1 MENKKG
7 GVIAT
12 LTTKSRMFSNR
23 TGYLIRGNKI
33 DKKKNQEQNDVK
45 FADMNKDTIEL
56 AIAASEALVISEIVK
71 GDSASFPVASVVDI
85 ALRVKQARNSVC
97 SDGLDRISDFV
108 AMEFSETDLLSDL
121 DEDDMAD
128 AFDDVGLSA
137 TQLDTMCCSSSVK
150 RNECSSLQNISFV
163 VVTPHVENQYGCDG
177 ETQNVDAK
185 PQLFDYNDICNEN
198 EFEDALAMGSNLSKC
213 SPGYVPQHK
222 LCTDPSLD
230 LNTHFHQSIHKILS
244 TLEEPEDVAAIV
256 DVDITTKAVPKYFIG
271 ETSFFSESADVI
283 QDENSVAMPGFLS
296 QIASLPSV
304 AYDGFCGTTNS
315 ERIEV
320 SQNICSSNS
329 LADPLCSIVPC
340 SISYTNT
347 DVITTNQKITE
358 NGAGKNWYTQLGW
371 ERSLQSTRGLHCKF
385 PHGEDVFLNTNG
397 EGSTATCHRRL
408 SSLKNYSTL
417 GLSLAANSEEIA
429 DCFKPSHIKDSTKIL
444 FTESSACEYY
454 GKDHDGPAIAKPT
467 FLCLQSK
474 GQKFSNNTKVLNVE
488 STARAELMEFK
499 NLNGCE
505 DLGRAKKKVRF
516 SEAEILLGRANLH
529 TKCVSSRITRTRKI
543 SKGSGLLSDIRCDEV
558 DTYPSTWK
566 IKDKTKMIFQGLEFL
581 LTGFTSQRQTKLGQL
596 ISKHGGF
603 VLSEVPSPS
612 RGLKGSKCKHRP
624 LPIVIS
630 SRKSRATKFLYG
642 CAINAFLLKVNWLT
656 DSVAS
661 GSVLPPQKYMIFSN
675 QYGSKFASIG
685 WPVCCNNKAGI
696 FDGVG
701 IMLHGK
707 PEFCSKFAKVV
718 KVSSIFLTL
727 LLMHFEGS
735 RSVCSQFM
743 FHDKSMIKC
752 FQHGGGQLFK
762 TLQWLIQSL
771 ETENISLGG
780 IVAEDDSRTSRH
792 LRKCASEQRLQMMP
806 VSWIVNSLRL
816 GQLLPIEEKHQFPSL
831 PKSRSPELFSA
842 MEQG

>member
-12 LTTKSRMFSNR
+12 LTTKSRMFSSR

-33 DKKKNQEQNDVK
+33 DMKKNQEQNDVK

-121 DEDDMAD
+121 DEDDIAD

-150 RNECSSLQNISFV
+150 KNECSSLQNISLV
-163 VVTPHVENQYGCDG
+163 LETPHAENQYGCDG

-185 PQLFDYNDICNEN
+185 PQLFDYDDICNEN
-198 EFEDALAMGSNLSKC
+198 KFEDALAMGSNLSKC
-213 SPGYVPQHK
+213 SPGYAPQHK
-222 LCTDPSLD
+222 LWTDPSLD
-230 LNTHFHQSIHKILS
+230 LNTHFHQSIHKNRS
-244 TLEEPEDVAAIV
+244 SLEEPE
-256 DVDITTKAVPKYFIG
+256 TSFFIG

-283 QDENSVAMPGFLS
+283 QDENSVAMPGFLA
-296 QIASLPSV
+296 QVASLPSV
-304 AYDGFCGTTNS
+304 AYDGFRGTTNS

-385 PHGEDVFLNTNG
+385 PYGEDVFLNTNG
-397 EGSTATCHRRL
+397 EGSTVTCHRRL
-408 SSLKNYSTL
+408 SFLKNYSTL
-417 GLSLAANSEEIA
+417 GLSLAANSEEIIA
-429 DCFKPSHIKDSTKIL
+429 DCFKPSHIKDSTKLL

-454 GKDHDGPAIAKPT
+454 YKDHDGPAIAKPT
-467 FLCLQSK
+467 FLCLESK
-474 GQKFSNNTKVLNVE
+474 GQKFSINTEVVNVE

-516 SEAEILLGRANLH
+516 SEAEIILGESKSAHEMR
-529 TKCVSSRITRTRKI
+529 SRKTRTRKR
-543 SKGSGLLSDIRCDEV
+543 SKGSGLPADIRCEEV
-558 DTYPSTWK
+558 DTYLSTWK

-630 SRKSRATKFLYG
+630 SRKSQTTKFLYG

-656 DSVAS
+656 DSVVS

-685 WPVCCNNKAGI
+685 WSVCCNNKAGI

-701 IMLHGK
+701 IILHGR
-707 PEFCSKFAKVV
+707 PGFPNKFAKVV
-718 KVSSIFLTL
+718 K
-727 LLMHFEGS
+727 
-735 RSVCSQFM
+735 
-743 FHDKSMIKC
+743 
-752 FQHGGGQLFK
+752 HGGGQLFK
-762 TLQWLIQSL
+762 TLQCLIQSL
-771 ETENISLGG
+771 ETECISLGA
-780 IVAEDDSRTSRH
+780 IVAENDSRTSRH
-792 LRKCASEQRLQMMP
+792 LRKCVSEQRLQMMP
-806 VSWIVNSLRL
+806 VSWIVNSLHL
-816 GQLLPIEEKHQFPSL
+816 GQLLPIEEKHQFSSL
-831 PKSRSPELFSA
+831 PKFSRRIEVWSHFKDKLKWRFTVPEDACSMLQSWQHIQNLRCSQSF
-842 MEQG
+842 GV

>member
-12 LTTKSRMFSNR
+12 LATKSRMFSNR
-23 TGYLIRGNKI
+23 TRYLIRGNKI
-33 DKKKNQEQNDVK
+33 DKKKNQEQNDV
-45 FADMNKDTIEL
+45 DMNKDTIEL
-56 AIAASEALVISEIVK
+56 SIAASEALVISEIVK

-97 SDGLDRISDFV
+97 SDGLDSISDFV
-108 AMEFSETDLLSDL
+108 ATEVSESETDLLSDL

-137 TQLDTMCCSSSVK
+137 AQLDTMCCSSSVK
-150 RNECSSLQNISFV
+150 KNECNSVQNIYLV
-163 VVTPHVENQYGCDG
+163 LETPHVDNQYGCDG

-185 PQLFDYNDICNEN
+185 PQLFDCNDICSEN
-198 EFEDALAMGSNLSKC
+198 KFEDALAMGSNLSKC
-213 SPGYVPQHK
+213 SPGYAPQHM
-222 LCTDPSLD
+222 LWTDPCLD
-230 LNTHFHQSIHKILS
+230 LNTHFHQLIHKNRS
-244 TLEEPEDVAAIV
+244 TLEEPKDVAAIV
-256 DVDITTKAVPKYFIG
+256 DVDMNTIKAVPKYFIG

-296 QIASLPSV
+296 QMASLPSV
-304 AYDGFCGTTNS
+304 AYDGFCGTSRTTNS

-358 NGAGKNWYTQLGW
+358 NGAGENWYTQLGW
-371 ERSLQSTRGLHCKF
+371 ERSLRSTRGLHCRF

-397 EGSTATCHRRL
+397 EGSTVTCLRRL

-444 FTESSACEYY
+444 FTEASACEYY
-454 GKDHDGPAIAKPT
+454 YKDHDGPAIAEPT
-467 FLCLQSK
+467 FLCLESK
-474 GQKFSNNTKVLNVE
+474 GQKFSNNTEVVNVE

-499 NLNGCE
+499 ILNGCE
-505 DLGRAKKKVRF
+505 NLGREKKKVRF
-516 SEAEILLGRANLH
+516 SEAEIILGESKSAHEMR
-529 TKCVSSRITRTRKI
+529 SRITRTRKR
-543 SKGSGLLSDIRCDEV
+543 SKGSGLQSDIRCEEV
-558 DTYPSTWK
+558 DTYLSSWK

-612 RGLKGSKCKHRP
+612 RKMKGSKCKHRP

-630 SRKSRATKFLYG
+630 SRKSRTTKFLYG

-675 QYGSKFASIG
+675 QYGSKFASLG

-701 IMLHGK
+701 IMLHGR
-707 PEFCSKFAKVV
+707 PGFCNKFAKVV
-718 KVSSIFLTL
+718 K
-727 LLMHFEGS
+727 
-735 RSVCSQFM
+735 
-743 FHDKSMIKC
+743 
-752 FQHGGGQLFK
+752 HGGGQLFK

-771 ETENISLGG
+771 ETESISLGA

-792 LRKCASEQRLQMMP
+792 LRKCASERRLQMMP
-806 VSWIVNSLRL
+806 VSWIVNSLHL
-816 GQLLPIEEKHQFPSL
+816 GRLLPIEEKHQFSSL
-831 PKSRSPELFSA
+831 PKFRSPELFSA
-842 MEQG
+842 TEQG